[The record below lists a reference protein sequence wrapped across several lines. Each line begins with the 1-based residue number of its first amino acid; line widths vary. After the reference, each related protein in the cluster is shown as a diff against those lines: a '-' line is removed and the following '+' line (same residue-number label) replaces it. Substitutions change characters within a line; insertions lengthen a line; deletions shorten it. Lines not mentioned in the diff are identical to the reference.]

1 MKIYDFKIITIYILI
16 VFNLLFVNLIGYK
29 YYTNI
34 TNNIINPIFW
44 IIIFLISFKIFKE
57 NKQRIN
63 YKTNK
68 EQSILIIILIYLMIY
83 FLQGLFFGYAKSP
96 YSRSF
101 IGLCLNIWSYIFI
114 IGYQEVARNSLVRN
128 GSKVLTVI
136 LFTLIDINLY
146 SFFQIN
152 DYITLI
158 KQVSSVLLPSIASNL
173 LLLYLTSTSGL
184 LACLLYKIPISLANF
199 LLPIFPDIDWYFVSV
214 ETTIL
219 PFIVYL
225 VIKNINDRKVIINMR
240 RKRVKQKNIVT
251 SILVILLLIVVCF
264 TAGLFKYKPISIVSN
279 SMVPIFKRGD
289 IVVTEKLTKEE
300 NKKLEKYDIIEYVL
314 DNIVVVH
321 RIIAI
326 EKHGD
331 RVLYITKGDNNNM
344 VDRNKVKP
352 EQILGV
358 AKFKIP
364 YLGYP
369 SVWLNEFLNDEQNL
383 VETGK

>member
-199 LLPIFPDIDWYFVSV
+199 LLPIFPDIDWYFVSI

-240 RKRVKQKNIVT
+240 RKKVKQKNIVT
-251 SILVILLLIVVCF
+251 SILIILLLIIVCF

>member
-199 LLPIFPDIDWYFVSV
+199 LLPIFPDIDWYFVSI

-240 RKRVKQKNIVT
+240 RKKVKQKNIVT
-251 SILVILLLIVVCF
+251 SILIILLLIIVCF

-321 RIIAI
+321 T
-326 EKHGD
+326 ELFPD
-331 RVLYITKGDNNNM
+331 
-344 VDRNKVKP
+344 
-352 EQILGV
+352 
-358 AKFKIP
+358 
-364 YLGYP
+364 
-369 SVWLNEFLNDEQNL
+369 
-383 VETGK
+383 